1 MTEAYPLQWPEGWP
15 RTPIEKRSMSQRFK
29 TTFLKARGDLF
40 HELDLLGASSAIV
53 SSWLP
58 LTNAGL
64 PRADSARR
72 RIEDPGVA
80 VYFQFRKRPMVIARD
95 AFWTV
100 HDNLR
105 SIGLAIEH
113 LRGLERHGGGHMM
126 DRAFTGFA
134 QIAPPGMDWRAVLA
148 LPADRRTLA
157 DAEAA
162 YRMLARQRHPDQG
175 GSDAMMA
182 ELNAAIAAARRE
194 VGGG

>member
-15 RTPIEKRSMSQRFK
+15 RVPVAERSYSTRFK
-29 TTFLKARGDLF
+29 TTFLKARTELF
-40 HELDLLGASSAIV
+40 TELDRLGASSAVV

-64 PRADSARR
+64 PRADAARMK
-72 RIEDPGVA
+72 IEDPGVA
-80 VYFQFRKRPMVIARD
+80 VYFQFRARPMVIARD

-105 SIGLAIEH
+105 SIGLAISH

-134 QIAPPGMDWRAVLA
+134 Q
-148 LPADRRTLA
+148 LPAQAQWRDILGLKPDQRTVA

-162 YRMLARQRHPDQG
+162 FRALARRHHPDAG
-175 GSDAMMA
+175 GSDAGMA
-182 ELNAAIAAARRE
+182 ELNAAIDAARRE
-194 VGGG
+194 LGG